1 MNQTNLSNFDL
12 NLLVIF
18 DAIYREKNLTRAG
31 QRLNLTQSA
40 ISHALNRLR
49 SAFDDRLFIR
59 HGHQMAP
66 TSLADELN
74 RNITQIIELA
84 GRTLGE
90 RGAFNPERSQHR
102 FNIGIQDYPMLVVL
116 PKIMEAIKSMAPKIS
131 FRIYNFNMEA
141 RKIALEDGKVEL
153 VVGIKQPFN
162 SNIYQ
167 QYLFEDKHVCILRKD
182 HPHIGETLT
191 LKQYLAA
198 EHIALAVSDYGE
210 EMIDKVLKKIGHHRN
225 IRYTV
230 EQETAI
236 PRLVSTTDYLANV
249 AESVAKEYIK
259 WLPIKILPVPEMQH
273 QFQTYQFWHIRH
285 HMDPAHEW
293 LRKTLKTVCEK
304 LP

>member
-1 MNQTNLSNFDL
+1 MNQTNLSKFDL

-31 QRLNLTQSA
+31 QRLNLTQPA

-66 TSLADELN
+66 TSLADDLN
-74 RNITQIIELA
+74 RNIKQILDLA
-84 GRTLGE
+84 DRTLGE
-90 RGAFNPERSQHR
+90 RGAFNPESSHR
-102 FNIGIQDYPMLVVL
+102 QFNIGIQDYPMLVVL
-116 PKIMEAIKSMAPKIS
+116 PKLMKTIKPLAPRIGI
-131 FRIYNFNMEA
+131 RIYNFNMEA
-141 RKIALEDGKVEL
+141 RKAALEDGKVEL
-153 VVGIKQPFN
+153 VLGIKQSFN

-167 QYLFEDKHVCILRKD
+167 QYLFKDKLVCILRKD
-182 HPHIGETLT
+182 HPHIGNTLT
-191 LKQYLAA
+191 LTQYLAA

-210 EMIDKVLKKIGHHRN
+210 ETIDRVLKKTGQHRN

-259 WLPIKILPVPEMQH
+259 WLPIKIRPVPEMQH
-273 QFQTYQFWHIRH
+273 QFELYQFWHIRN

-293 LRKTLKTVCEK
+293 LRKTVKTVCEN